1 MMTTTAVASA
11 TATATATA
19 TNDSKTIMFRG
30 TANSRHLGLVGEQ
43 KTPLNPDKDEA
54 ARPYDPHWKWTSEGN
69 NDNDEGISNNNSNNN
84 DQNLPSANNQNN
96 NESAVDGPS
105 NGESAPPPQQ
115 QESGPVESLLPNEVV
130 QVSYS
135 VGVMGEENDTL
146 YLNDLKRALGIL
158 ASQIAPQSFPNL
170 LIDDVIVSM
179 NGWFPISK

>member
-1 MMTTTAVASA
+1 
-11 TATATATA
+11 
-19 TNDSKTIMFRG
+19 MFRG

-69 NDNDEGISNNNSNNN
+69 NDNDDEGISNNGNN
-84 DQNLPSANNQNN
+84 DQNLPPANNQNN
-96 NESAVDGPS
+96 NDNDNNESTVDEPS
-105 NGESAPPPQQ
+105 NGESAPPPPK
-115 QESGPVESLLPNEVV
+115 QESGLEESLLPNEVV

-170 LIDDVIVSM
+170 LIDDVTVSM
-179 NGWFPISK
+179 NGWFPIGK